1 MIYETDYLMHFNKN
15 HDKLGRFA
23 KGRGG
28 SSSKKQNANQRQRL
42 SKYSNDDL
50 LKKSSRLELENRY
63 LNAEKRNSAFDND
76 GKVKESGSKKVLKA
90 IGKIGGKTLSAVA
103 SGVGMVL
110 AVSLLEQYGILRN
123 SNDKAI
129 FLKFIK

>member
-1 MIYETDYLMHFNKN
+1 MHYNKN

-28 SSSKKQNANQRQRL
+28 SISGNNKKQSINQRQRL

-50 LKKSSRLELENRY
+50 VKKANRLELENRY
-63 LNAEKRNSAFDND
+63 LNAEKKNSSFE
-76 GKVKESGSKKVLKA
+76 KLQESGSKKVLKTL
-90 IGKIGGKTLSAVA
+90 GKIGGKTLSAVA

-110 AVSLLEQYGILRN
+110 AVGMLEKYGILRN